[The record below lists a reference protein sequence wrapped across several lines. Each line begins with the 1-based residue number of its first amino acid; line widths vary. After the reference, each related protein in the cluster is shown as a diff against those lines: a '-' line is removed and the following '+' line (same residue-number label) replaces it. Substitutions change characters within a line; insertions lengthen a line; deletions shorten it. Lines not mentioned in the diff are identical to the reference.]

1 MSLSSPLSRADF
13 TPSWHVPERDENQGN
28 GIHCDPDT
36 ASGTEQFIIATT
48 LNSAGKRHIIGY
60 QWETPFCIE
69 SNQNL
74 CLDFWILLSIQKKN
88 KIPSIKFTTR
98 QTGDP
103 PRAYPASHT
112 EVAGIV
118 SSPMAT
124 LNWISE
130 WRWVSGWSSN
140 FIGLHWNAKIIKESQ
155 VDLIL
160 LSTVTQTVHYSCFA
174 CHASEKVWGNDSFI
188 WGQGLV
194 SLLMVLAVSKLMP
207 VKTSVSM
214 QIKGN
219 CNAWQAI

>member
-1 MSLSSPLSRADF
+1 MIKESLSLPLSRADF

-60 QWETPFCIE
+60 QWETPFCIG
-69 SNQNL
+69 SNLNL

-88 KIPSIKFTTR
+88 KIPSIKFTT

-130 WRWVSGWSSN
+130 CRWVSGLQLYRPRLECQNYKGKPSRSYPAFHSHAN
-140 FIGLHWNAKIIKESQ
+140 CALQLFR
-155 VDLIL
+155 
-160 LSTVTQTVHYSCFA
+160 LSC
-174 CHASEKVWGNDSFI
+174 I
-188 WGQGLV
+188 W
-194 SLLMVLAVSKLMP
+194 K
-207 VKTSVSM
+207 SV
-214 QIKGN
+214 G
-219 CNAWQAI
+219 